1 MKLKLKWES
10 SHSYSILD
18 NDFEDFIQHV
28 CNEPLYNVNLDLG
41 RTYKTGTFGLRT
53 LLVTYASA
61 VLAGSGRP
69 GPCYSAPAAA
79 AGAKGA
85 RVLRK
90 LIAHGVI
97 PIAKYTIVCTRC
109 DTLEK

>member
-10 SHSYSILD
+10 PHSYSILD

-28 CNEPLYNVNLDLG
+28 CNEPLYNINLDLG

-53 LLVTYASA
+53 LLVTYDSA
-61 VLAGSGRP
+61 VIAGSG
-69 GPCYSAPAAA
+69 PAGCLPPFP
-79 AGAKGA
+79 AGTMGG
-85 RVLRK
+85 RILRK
-90 LIAHGVI
+90 FIAQGLL
-97 PIAKYTIVCTRC
+97 PIARYTIVCTRC